1 MRIGIDFGT
10 TNSSV
15 AYFDGATLHP
25 IQLDPANEN
34 PHVLPSLI
42 YIDREHNT
50 KLGADA
56 ANEYLER
63 ETGRKIVW
71 ERKEVGAIEM
81 IVAGA
86 GSSPIHYW
94 HEINI
99 TTDVAANGRL
109 LQSIKTALRDPNYE
123 GTDIFDR
130 YYTIDELIAMILR
143 GMRERAQDQL
153 DATCDSVVL
162 GRPVRFSDNPAVT
175 ARAEEILYRAAQF
188 AGFEEITFQMEPIAA
203 AHLYHHQTPSREIA
217 LIFDFG
223 GGTLDLTVAEV
234 GGSQPPRVI
243 ATRGVLVGGDDL
255 DRRIMQSLLPHFG
268 QGTTVDDG
276 APFPPD
282 YLDMLHT
289 WQTMPELS
297 RPYPLGKIRSFQKTS
312 DRPQTMYA
320 LETLVTQNVG
330 FKLFRQI
337 ERAKKT
343 LTNSLLAR
351 LDFAHDHID
360 IRERLLRRNFTLLI
374 EAEVD
379 IVAQEIRHVLADA
392 GLHPADVDVVLRT
405 GGSSLVPAFIEML
418 NDLFGDAPL
427 RDMDPLTSVVGG
439 MAIVARS
446 DQQIEPVYAHHYENP
461 LREIHAASGR
471 DYRHVHLRA
480 HTSAY
485 TDRDYRLVKLPLM
498 LSGLHAIRP
507 ADLDYNADDAAL
519 LRFNLA
525 RPARLYVIYQAK
537 ADHLPRWLRS
547 FTRVED
553 TQVEI
558 EAIGG
563 RYPFFVYAKEFPAGP
578 VTLGGAHA
586 PGYRGYVIM
595 NYLVAAKPL

>member
-42 YIDREHNT
+42 YIDRDHDA
-50 KLGADA
+50 KLGTDA
-56 ANEYLER
+56 ANEYLQR

-71 ERKEVGAIEM
+71 ERKEIGAIEM

-143 GMRERAQDQL
+143 GMRERAQTQL
-153 DATCDSVVL
+153 DAACDSVVL
-162 GRPVRFSDNPAVT
+162 GRPVRFSDNPAIT

-203 AHLYHHQTPSREIA
+203 AYLYHHQTARREVA

-234 GGSQPPRVI
+234 GGRQPPRVI

-255 DRRIMQSLLPHFG
+255 DRRIMQSLLPYFG
-268 QGTTVDDG
+268 QGTSVDDG

-282 YLDMLHT
+282 YLDMLST

-312 DRPQTMYA
+312 DRPETMYA

-330 FKLFRQI
+330 FKLFRKI

-343 LTNSLLAR
+343 LTNSLLAP

-360 IRERLLRRNFTLLI
+360 IHERLLRRDFTRLI
-374 EAEVD
+374 AAEVNT
-379 IVAQEIRHVLADA
+379 VEQEIRHVLADA
-392 GLHPADVDVVLRT
+392 GLRPADVDVVLRT
-405 GGSSLVPAFIEML
+405 GGSSLVPAFIKMMS
-418 NDLFGDAPL
+418 DLFGDAPL

-446 DQQIEPVYAHHYENP
+446 DQQIEPAYARHYENS
-461 LREIHAASGR
+461 LRDIHAASGR
-471 DYRHVHLRA
+471 DYRHVRLRA
-480 HTSAY
+480 HTPAY

-498 LSGLHAIRP
+498 LSGLHAIRT
-507 ADLDYNADDAAL
+507 ADLDYAADDAAL
-519 LRFNLA
+519 LRFNLN
-525 RPARLYVIYQAK
+525 RPAQLYVIYQAK

-547 FTRVED
+547 FTRVAD

-578 VTLGGAHA
+578 VALGGAQA
-586 PGYRGYVIM
+586 PGYRGNVIM

>member
-25 IQLDPANEN
+25 IRLDPANEN

-42 YIDREHNT
+42 YIDRDHDA
-50 KLGADA
+50 KLGTDA
-56 ANEYLER
+56 ANEYLQR

-71 ERKEVGAIEM
+71 ERKEIGAIEM

-123 GTDIFDR
+123 GTNIFDR

-143 GMRERAQDQL
+143 GMRERAQIQL

-162 GRPVRFSDNPAVT
+162 GRPVRFSDNPEIT

-203 AHLYHHQTPSREIA
+203 AHLYHHQTARREVA

-255 DRRIMQSLLPHFG
+255 DRRIMQSLLPYFG
-268 QGTTVDDG
+268 QGTTVDG
-276 APFPPD
+276 GVPFPPD
-282 YLDMLHT
+282 YLDMLST

-312 DRPQTMYA
+312 DRPETMYA

-330 FKLFRQI
+330 FKLFRKI
-337 ERAKKT
+337 EQAKKR
-343 LTNSLLAR
+343 LTNSLLAP

-360 IRERLLRRNFTLLI
+360 IHERLLRRDFTRLI
-374 EAEVD
+374 AAEVNT
-379 IVAQEIRHVLADA
+379 VEQEMRHVLADA
-392 GLHPADVDVVLRT
+392 GLRPADVDVVLRT
-405 GGSSLVPAFIEML
+405 GGSSLVPAFIKMMS
-418 NDLFGDAPL
+418 DLFGDAPL

-446 DQQIEPVYAHHYENP
+446 DQQIEPTYARHYENP
-461 LREIHAASGR
+461 LRDIHAASGR
-471 DYRHVHLRA
+471 DYRHIRLRA
-480 HTSAY
+480 HTPAY

-507 ADLDYNADDAAL
+507 ADLDYDADDAAL

-547 FTRVED
+547 FTRVAD

-558 EAIGG
+558 ETIGG

-578 VTLGGAHA
+578 VALGGAHA
-586 PGYRGYVIM
+586 PGYRGNVIM